1 MVAVDATTSVSTSR
15 QRFLRCG
22 LRNFHAGGDASHWHR
37 SASRLARR
45 SAALPHYSNSQ
56 LLTPS
61 FSTPPFASEVY
72 PDDHSG
78 PTVIGVGQKS
88 ASSAQSVD
96 QDSEPG
102 IWNLEGPE
110 RAALPGMALHWLR

>member
-1 MVAVDATTSVSTSR
+1 MVAVDATTSVFTSR

-22 LRNFHAGGDASHWHR
+22 LRNFRAGGDASHWHR

-61 FSTPPFASEVY
+61 FSTPPSASEVY
-72 PDDHSG
+72 PGGHS
-78 PTVIGVGQKS
+78 
-88 ASSAQSVD
+88 
-96 QDSEPG
+96 
-102 IWNLEGPE
+102 
-110 RAALPGMALHWLR
+110 H